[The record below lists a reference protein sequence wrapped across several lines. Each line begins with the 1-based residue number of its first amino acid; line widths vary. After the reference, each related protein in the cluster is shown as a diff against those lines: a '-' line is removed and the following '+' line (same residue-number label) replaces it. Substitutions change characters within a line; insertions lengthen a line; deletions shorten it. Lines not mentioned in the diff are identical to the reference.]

1 MDRRKVPESW
11 YNRAVNWNKLKSLFV
26 VANASGGS
34 MAASNDTPLPSDM
47 SDIDPELAKYLVPEA
62 AAEPA
67 PALPASTDPTQLTGT
82 IDFQG
87 LYDQAGI
94 PNTDEVESLEKFL
107 NGLDTQLPQASKQA
121 AAKAFLGAIGK
132 AHTDVLTDA
141 ERKIQVVRA
150 VDASKQADVN
160 ATLENHQRIIDDL
173 QRQIEEQRAAMETA
187 RRDLESVRGQ
197 CAVEE
202 ARLQGARL
210 FFGHMDA
217 IKTPA

>member
-1 MDRRKVPESW
+1 MDCRKVLESW

-26 VANASGGS
+26 VANPSGGS
-34 MAASNDTPLPSDM
+34 AASNDTPLPSDM

-62 AAEPA
+62 ASMPA
-67 PALPASTDPTQLTGT
+67 PALPESTDPTQLTGT

-217 IKTPA
+217 VKPPA